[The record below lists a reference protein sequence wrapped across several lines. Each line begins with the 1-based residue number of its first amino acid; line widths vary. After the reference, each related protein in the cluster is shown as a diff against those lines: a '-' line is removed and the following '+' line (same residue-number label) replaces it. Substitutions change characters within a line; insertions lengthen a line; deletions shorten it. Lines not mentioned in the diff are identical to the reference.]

1 MTVQITSKGVT
12 LEYGNDGLV
21 ADNPKDVL
29 KILKEKGVAVYRGVL
44 NEEECRAMNDGMWAT
59 AEYLTSGL
67 ATPLKRDDPETYK
80 AVFNLGLKHGGL
92 IQEFEWGHAQYAW
105 DVRQNPKTA
114 AVYQELYG
122 AKQPLLVS
130 MDGINASLGSI
141 MPKGKQRG
149 MFRGNN
155 WLHMDQRISNSDF
168 LCLQSWVTANKI
180 GNGDATLRCYVGSHM
195 LHEKFGKAFPDIPK
209 KERNADWFKFKKEHL
224 DWYLANGAKELCIT
238 CEAGDQV
245 FWDSRLVHS
254 GTEFVMDE
262 DCPPR
267 EDERTHRNVVYV
279 CMQPR
284 EEKTI
289 MKRAR
294 ILNPD
299 DPWRLRL
306 ASHWP
311 NNMKLFGK
319 YPQHYGAPPP
329 SGCKQSDPTDYWSFV
344 PKMPMPQLSPY
355 GIKIALGRDEKD
367 IADLFAPN

>member
-1 MTVQITSKGVT
+1 MITVTSKGVK
-12 LEYGNDGLV
+12 LNYGNDGLV
-21 ADNPKDVL
+21 ADNAKDVL
-29 KILKEKGVAVYRGVL
+29 KILKEKGVAVFRGVL
-44 NEEECRAMNDGMWAT
+44 DKEECDAMNDGMWST

-67 ATPLKRDDPETYK
+67 AEPLKRDDPQTYK
-80 AVFNLGLKHGGL
+80 SVFNLGIKHGGL

-114 AVYQELYG
+114 GVYKELYG
-122 AKQPLLVS
+122 EETPLLVS
-130 MDGINASLGSI
+130 MDGINASLGSV

-168 LCLQSWVTANKI
+168 LCVQSWVTANKI
-180 GNGDATLRCYVGSHM
+180 GVGDATLRCYVGSHK
-195 LHEKFGKAFPDIPK
+195 LHEEFGKAFPDIPK

-224 DWYLANGAKELCIT
+224 AWYLEKGAEELCIT

-254 GTEFVMDE
+254 GTEFVVDE
-262 DCPPR
+262 DCPVR
-267 EDERTHRNVVYV
+267 EEKRTHRNVVYV
-279 CMQPR
+279 CFHPR
-284 EEKTI
+284 EEKTLK
-289 MKRAR
+289 KRAR
-294 ILNPD
+294 ILNED

-329 SGCKQSDPTDYWSFV
+329 KGCTQRDPTDYWSFV
-344 PKMPMPQLSPY
+344 PHMPMPTLTPY
-355 GIKIALGRDEKD
+355 GKKIALGID
-367 IADLFAPN
+367 AP

>member
-1 MTVQITSKGVT
+1 MITEITSKGVT
-12 LEYGNDGLV
+12 LNYGNDGLV
-21 ADNPKDVL
+21 ADNPKDVM

-44 NEEECRAMNDGMWAT
+44 NKEECEAMNDGMWKT

-67 ATPLKRDDPETYK
+67 AEPLKRDTPETYK

-105 DVRQNPKTA
+105 DVRQNQKTA

-122 AKQPLLVS
+122 EKTPLLVS

-155 WLHMDQRISNSDF
+155 WLHMDQRISDSNF
-168 LCLQSWVTANKI
+168 LCVQSWVTANKI
-180 GNGDATLRCYVGSHM
+180 GVGDATLRCYVDSHH

-209 KERNADWFKFKKEHL
+209 KERNSDWFKFNKEHL
-224 DWYLANGAKELCIT
+224 DWYLENGAKELCIT

-254 GTEFVMDE
+254 GTEFVNDE
-262 DCPPR
+262 DCPVR
-267 EDERTHRNVVYV
+267 EDERTHRNVVYL
-279 CMQPR
+279 CFQPR

-329 SGCKQSDPTDYWSFV
+329 AGCKQTDTTDYWSFV
-344 PKMPMPQLSPY
+344 PHMPIPQLTPY

-367 IADLFAPN
+367 IAALLASN